1 MGLDTGMYR
10 YTILYRH
17 ERGRIGMAPGRKKK
31 GAKPPE
37 VRPPEVRETAAGY
50 AFVERHGRGEPTR
63 RKNLRLTQSKIDEAR
78 EILGTATET
87 ETIEA
92 ALDLVV
98 FRKELVE
105 GIRAM
110 RGAKL
115 EDVFGADA

>member
-1 MGLDTGMYR
+1 MT
-10 YTILYRH
+10 
-17 ERGRIGMAPGRKKK
+17 ARKRKREAA
-31 GAKPPE
+31 AKE
-37 VRPPEVRETAAGY
+37 VEVRETAAGY
-50 AFVERHGRGEPTR
+50 AFEQSPRTEPAR
-63 RKNLRLTQSKIDEAR
+63 RKNIRLQQWKIDEAR
-78 EILGTATET
+78 KVLGTETET

-110 RGAKL
+110 RGAEL

>member
-1 MGLDTGMYR
+1 
-10 YTILYRH
+10 
-17 ERGRIGMAPGRKKK
+17 MAGGRKKRK
-31 GAKPPE
+31 DAGPL
-37 VRPPEVRETAAGY
+37 EVRETAAGY
-50 AFVERHGRGEPTR
+50 AFVGRQGRGAEPTR

-78 EILGTATET
+78 EVLGTATET

-110 RGAKL
+110 RGAAL

>member
-1 MGLDTGMYR
+1 
-10 YTILYRH
+10 
-17 ERGRIGMAPGRKKK
+17 MAGKKK
-31 GAKPPE
+31 RKDAAPL
-37 VRPPEVRETAAGY
+37 EVREAAAGY
-50 AFVERHGRGEPTR
+50 AFARRARAAEPTR

-78 EILGTATET
+78 EALGTKTET

-110 RGAKL
+110 RGAAL
-115 EDVFGADA
+115 EDVFGTGG

>member
-1 MGLDTGMYR
+1 
-10 YTILYRH
+10 
-17 ERGRIGMAPGRKKK
+17 MAAGKKK
-31 GAKPPE
+31 RKDGPL
-37 VRPPEVRETAAGY
+37 EVRETAVGY
-50 AFVERHGRGEPTR
+50 AFERHDRAPEPAR
-63 RKNLRLTQSKIDEAR
+63 RKNLRLSQSKIDEAR
-78 EILGTATET
+78 EALGTATET

-110 RGAKL
+110 RGTAL

>member
-1 MGLDTGMYR
+1 
-10 YTILYRH
+10 
-17 ERGRIGMAPGRKKK
+17 MASGKKK
-31 GAKPPE
+31 RKDSE
-37 VRPPEVRETAAGY
+37 RLEVRETAAGY
-50 AFVERHGRGEPTR
+50 AFERRQRAAEPAR

-78 EILGTATET
+78 EVLGTATET

-110 RGAKL
+110 RGAEL
-115 EDVFGADA
+115 EDVFGRDG